1 MFLAEAIA
9 SVATTTLTAAE
20 SAPMM
25 PPLAWIG
32 FVVFVLVA
40 MVVDLGLY
48 QKRGTG
54 LTTKAALTWVGIW
67 ACLAMVF
74 NAGVWWKLGLPK
86 AQEFFGGYL
95 LEMSLSVDNLF
106 VFVLVFSHFKTP
118 RAEQHRV
125 LVWGIVGAMVLR
137 AIMIVAGVAIVRRFE
152 MVMLLFAA
160 ILLWSGIKLLRNED
174 DEESDPSNGLIV
186 RMARRVL
193 PVVDGYRGHAFFV
206 LEEGKRKATLLFLV
220 LVVIEF
226 SDVLFAVDSIPAI
239 FGITQD
245 PFIVFTSN
253 VFAILGLRSL
263 FFVIEAAIQRLKY
276 LKTGLAFILCF
287 IGVKMILPF
296 AHEALHHY
304 GHDFDLPLLD
314 EKWKMPIWLSL
325 SVIVFTLGF
334 SAGLSLWTTRRGAP
348 GAVDLSRSAS
358 GRMPVAGEPE
368 VHGSSTRTAVLPDP
382 PATAPPVTPPATATT
397 PPTEQPP
404 S

>member
-9 SVATTTLTAAE
+9 SVATITLAAAE
-20 SAPMM
+20 SAPLM
-25 PPLAWIG
+25 PPMAWIG
-32 FVVFVLVA
+32 FVVFVLMA

-48 QKRGTG
+48 QKRNTG
-54 LTTKAALTWVGIW
+54 LTTKAALTWVFIW
-67 ACLAMVF
+67 ACLAMIF

-125 LVWGIVGAMVLR
+125 LVWGIIGAMVLR

-160 ILLWSGIKLLRNED
+160 ILLWSGIKLLRNEEDED
-174 DEESDPSNGLIV
+174 DDPSTGLIV

-206 LEEGKRKATLLFLV
+206 VEDGKRKATLLFLV
-220 LVVIEF
+220 LIVIEF

-296 AHEALHHY
+296 LHEALHHY
-304 GHDFDLPLLD
+304 GHDIDLPLLD

-334 SAGLSLWTTRRGAP
+334 SAGLSLWTTRRGAH
-348 GAVDLSRSAS
+348 DLSRSAS

-368 VHGSSTRTAVLPDP
+368 VHGSSSRTAVLPDQP
-382 PATAPPVTPPATATT
+382 PPPEATPPAPPTP